1 MVDKVRILG
10 KEFKVVQMTSKEI
23 TNVVNSFERLSGYI
37 IPNEL
42 TIYIATDMEEQVQFS
57 SMLHESLHALFPEA
71 SESSIEEGERRL
83 FAFIRDNPEL
93 IKGMIK

>member
-1 MVDKVRILG
+1 
-10 KEFKVVQMTSKEI
+10 
-23 TNVVNSFERLSGYI
+23 
-37 IPNEL
+37 
-42 TIYIATDMEEQVQFS
+42 MEEQVQFS